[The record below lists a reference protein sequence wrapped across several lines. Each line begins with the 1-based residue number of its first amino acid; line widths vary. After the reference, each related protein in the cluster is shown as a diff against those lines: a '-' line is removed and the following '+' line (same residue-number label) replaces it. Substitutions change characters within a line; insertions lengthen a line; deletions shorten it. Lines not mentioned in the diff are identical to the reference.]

1 MIEIMTQQE
10 FEDRTSKTVTS
21 EEYAR
26 IEAMY
31 MAAGNMDKDQF
42 CTEYKKHGSSA
53 IVAEYYRRITV
64 LNGML
69 EERNNELDDARQ
81 NRTSLA
87 EFLLGKA
94 AAYDDTDFYREAVRL
109 IGRKA
114 ATLYKIK
121 SGLPLWEEDIRYLEE
136 KLAD

>member
-1 MIEIMTQQE
+1 MTQQE
-10 FEDRTSKTVTS
+10 FKDRTGKTVAS
-21 EEYAR
+21 EEYER

-42 CTEYKKHGSSA
+42 CAEYRKHGASA
-53 IVAEYYRRITV
+53 LVVEYYRRITV

-69 EERNNELDDARQ
+69 EERNNELDDVRQ
-81 NRTSLA
+81 KRTSLA

-94 AAYDDTDFYREAVRL
+94 AAYDDTDLYREAVRL

-121 SGLPLWEEDIRYLEE
+121 SGLPLWEEDVKYLEGM
-136 KLAD
+136 LSD

>member
-1 MIEIMTQQE
+1 MTQRE
-10 FEDRTSKTVTS
+10 FEARTGKAVSS

-42 CTEYKKHGSSA
+42 CAEYKKHGESTL
-53 IVAEYYRRITV
+53 VAEYYQRITV
-64 LNGML
+64 LNGVL

-81 NRTSLA
+81 KRTNLA

-94 AAYDDTDFYREAVRL
+94 AAYDDTDFYREAVKL

-114 ATLYKIK
+114 AVLYKVK
-121 SGLPLWEEDIRYLEE
+121 SGHPLWDEDIKCLEE
-136 KLAD
+136 VLAD

>member
-1 MIEIMTQQE
+1 MTQQE
-10 FEDRTSKTVTS
+10 FKDRTGKTVTS
-21 EEYAR
+21 KEYAR

-31 MAAGNMDKDQF
+31 MAAGNMGKDQF
-42 CTEYKKHGSSA
+42 CAEYKRHGASA
-53 IVAEYYRRITV
+53 LVVEYYRRITV
-64 LNGML
+64 LSSIL

-81 NRTSLA
+81 SRTSFA

-121 SGLPLWEEDIRYLEE
+121 NGLPLWEEDVRYLEE
-136 KLAD
+136 MLAD

>member
-1 MIEIMTQQE
+1 MTQQE
-10 FEDRTSKTVTS
+10 FEDRTGKTVS
-21 EEYAR
+21 SGKSAL

-42 CTEYKKHGSSA
+42 CAEYKKHGASVL
-53 IVAEYYRRITV
+53 VAEYYRRITV
-64 LNGML
+64 LNGVL

-81 NRTSLA
+81 KRTSLA

-94 AAYDDTDFYREAVRL
+94 TAYNDTDFYREAVRL

-114 ATLYKIK
+114 AVLYKVK
-121 SGLPLWEEDIRYLEE
+121 SGLPLWEEDVVCLEE
-136 KLAD
+136 VLAD

>member
-1 MIEIMTQQE
+1 MTQQE
-10 FEDRTSKTVTS
+10 FEARTGKAVTS

-42 CTEYKKHGSSA
+42 CAEYKKYGESTL
-53 IVAEYYRRITV
+53 VAEYYRRITV

-81 NRTSLA
+81 KRTSLA

-109 IGRKA
+109 IGGKQRYYTRLRA
-114 ATLYKIK
+114 GFLFGMKI
-121 SGLPLWEEDIRYLEE
+121 
-136 KLAD
+136 

>member
-1 MIEIMTQQE
+1 MTQQE
-10 FEDRTSKTVTS
+10 FEDWTCKTVTP

-42 CTEYKKHGSSA
+42 CSEYKKYGASA
-53 IVAEYYRRITV
+53 LVAEYYRRITV
-64 LNGML
+64 LNGVL
-69 EERNNELDDARQ
+69 EERNNELDDVRQ
-81 NRTSLA
+81 RRTSLA

-114 ATLYKIK
+114 AVLYKIK
-121 SGLPLWEEDIRYLEE
+121 SGLPLWEEDVRYLEE
-136 KLAD
+136 ALTD

>member
-1 MIEIMTQQE
+1 MTQQE
-10 FEDRTSKTVTS
+10 FEARTGKTVTS

-42 CTEYKKHGSSA
+42 CAEYKKHGASVL
-53 IVAEYYRRITV
+53 VAEYYRRITV
-64 LNGML
+64 LNGVL

-81 NRTSLA
+81 KRTSLA

-94 AAYDDTDFYREAVRL
+94 AACDDTDCYREAVRL

-114 ATLYKIK
+114 AVLYKVK
-121 SGLPLWEEDIRYLEE
+121 SGLPLWEEDIKCLEE
-136 KLAD
+136 VLAD

>member
-1 MIEIMTQQE
+1 MTQQE
-10 FEDRTSKTVTS
+10 FEDRTGKVITS

-42 CTEYKKHGSSA
+42 CAEYKKHSSSA
-53 IVAEYYRRITV
+53 LVAEYYRRITV

-69 EERNNELDDARQ
+69 EERNNELDDAWQ
-81 NRTSLA
+81 KRTNLA

-94 AAYDDTDFYREAVRL
+94 AAYDDTDFHREAVRL
-109 IGRKA
+109 IGRKTA
-114 ATLYKIK
+114 VLYKVK
-121 SGLPLWEEDIRYLEE
+121 SGLPLWDEDIKCLEE
-136 KLAD
+136 VLAD

>member
-1 MIEIMTQQE
+1 
-10 FEDRTSKTVTS
+10 
-21 EEYAR
+21 
-26 IEAMY
+26 
-31 MAAGNMDKDQF
+31 MAAGNMGKDQF
-42 CTEYKKHGSSA
+42 CAEYKRHGASA
-53 IVAEYYRRITV
+53 LVVEYYRRITV
-64 LNGML
+64 LSSIL

-81 NRTSLA
+81 SRTSFA

-121 SGLPLWEEDIRYLEE
+121 NGLPLWEEDVRYLEE
-136 KLAD
+136 MLAD

>member
-1 MIEIMTQQE
+1 MTRQE
-10 FEDRTSKTVTS
+10 FEDRTGQTVAS

-42 CTEYKKHGSSA
+42 CAEYKRHGASA
-53 IVAEYYRRITV
+53 LVAEYYRRITV

-94 AAYDDTDFYREAVRL
+94 ATYDDTDFYREAVRL

-114 ATLYKIK
+114 AVLYKVK
-121 SGLPLWEEDIRYLEE
+121 NGLPLWEEDVKYLEE
-136 KLAD
+136 ALVD

>member
-1 MIEIMTQQE
+1 M
-10 FEDRTSKTVTS
+10 
-21 EEYAR
+21 
-26 IEAMY
+26 
-31 MAAGNMDKDQF
+31 
-42 CTEYKKHGSSA
+42 
-53 IVAEYYRRITV
+53 
-64 LNGML
+64 NGML

-94 AAYDDTDFYREAVRL
+94 AAYDDADFYREAVRL

-121 SGLPLWEEDIRYLEE
+121 SGLPLWEEDVKYLEE

>member
-1 MIEIMTQQE
+1 MTQQE
-10 FEDRTSKTVTS
+10 FETRTGKTVTP
-21 EEYAR
+21 EEYER

-31 MAAGNMDKDQF
+31 MAAGDMNKDMF
-42 CTEYKKHGSSA
+42 CAEYKKHGSSTL
-53 IVAEYYRRITV
+53 VSEYYRQIAT

-69 EERNNELDDARQ
+69 EARNNELDDAQQKRM
-81 NRTSLA
+81 SLA

-94 AAYDDTDFYREAVRL
+94 AAYNDTDFHRAAVEL

-121 SGLPLWEEDIRYLEE
+121 SGFPLWEEDVKYLEE
-136 KLAD
+136 TLAD